1 MVCLHFHISEHPLLY
16 IALSCLDITG
26 AVWVWE
32 LPAIWGACSAC
43 FLFCHSSGCKMDEP
57 FRTSSCSFATSATV
71 IPDCTLDLKWS
82 GNRES
87 CCTPVMTGCLLVV
100 HDWHPGPG
108 HLEKYNSGSSEHG
121 VPGNVK
127 AHLRLGKVL
136 GSVVALTVGET
147 SADVNMFASMY
158 AELFASEKN
167 PLFSEKQWRS
177 SWDEVTSCVCLC
189 GIWHITV
196 PRRQN
201 FFHFINKKN
210 WNVPLQK
217 SWET

>member
-100 HDWHPGPG
+100 HDGHPGPG

-136 GSVVALTVGET
+136 GSVVALTVWG
-147 SADVNMFASMY
+147 NFCGC
-158 AELFASEKN
+158 KH
-167 PLFSEKQWRS
+167 
-177 SWDEVTSCVCLC
+177 VCL
-189 GIWHITV
+189 HVRITLCFRKKILYFRKNSEDLV
-196 PRRQN
+196 EMKWLPVYVCVAYDTSRFRDSRT
-201 FFHFINKKN
+201 FFT
-210 WNVPLQK
+210 
-217 SWET
+217 S

>member
-1 MVCLHFHISEHPLLY
+1 MVCLHFHTVEHPLLY
-16 IALSCLDITG
+16 MALSCLDITG

-71 IPDCTLDLKWS
+71 IPNCPLDLKWS

-100 HDWHPGPG
+100 HAWSSRKIE
-108 HLEKYNSGSSEHG
+108 LGSSEHG

-127 AHLRLGKVL
+127 AHLRLGKIL
-136 GSVVALTVGET
+136 ASVVALTVGKLLW
-147 SADVNMFASMY
+147 M
-158 AELFASEKN
+158 
-167 PLFSEKQWRS
+167 
-177 SWDEVTSCVCLC
+177 
-189 GIWHITV
+189 
-196 PRRQN
+196 
-201 FFHFINKKN
+201 
-210 WNVPLQK
+210 
-217 SWET
+217 